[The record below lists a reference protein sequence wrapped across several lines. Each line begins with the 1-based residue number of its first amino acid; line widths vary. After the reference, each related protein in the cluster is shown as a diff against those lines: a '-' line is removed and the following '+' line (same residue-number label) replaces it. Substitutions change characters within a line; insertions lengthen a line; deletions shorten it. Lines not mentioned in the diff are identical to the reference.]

1 MKVKYGFLAFFVI
14 CALLFSSCDAF
25 LDWGNED
32 NNKENQDNGNSA
44 EDKLMFDR
52 INALVDDEYY
62 DRSPFNV
69 NAPDEGNFISTGISV
84 GVFKDGRFFFFNR
97 GYNESEQRTAD
108 NRTPVTEN
116 SVFEIASLTKP
127 YTGALLAYLSET
139 VNLSTG
145 DFYVR
150 LDDQISLYFEIKPY
164 GATNIVPTLVQL
176 ATHSSG
182 FPDWPSNNSGRNYT
196 LELMQSELENIIYE
210 YEPGSQSVYSNFGV
224 NVLGTI
230 LTKAYYGD
238 DFPAK
243 TFEDLLQEL
252 ICNPLGFRS
261 TTTSPQLFPDIMSN
275 KALAHTFNGEPRTFG
290 TWSSFLA
297 PASAINSTSREI
309 IKFLA
314 MMIGEYVPEGIT
326 EFQKKAGKSFEQKF
340 RLRDNGSLYMGL
352 TWNIQPNRNVPS
364 GTISPY
370 ANNIDRLGG
379 AFIELF
385 PVFSNRGQ
393 RYGRIYHHGGSLA
406 NQYSTFFVVSPE
418 TNAAVVVLMNNG
430 GHRSK
435 AERLALR
442 ILERALNPR

>member
-1 MKVKYGFLAFFVI
+1 
-14 CALLFSSCDAF
+14 
-25 LDWGNED
+25 
-32 NNKENQDNGNSA
+32 
-44 EDKLMFDR
+44 
-52 INALVDDEYY
+52 
-62 DRSPFNV
+62 
-69 NAPDEGNFISTGISV
+69 
-84 GVFKDGRFFFFNR
+84 
-97 GYNESEQRTAD
+97 
-108 NRTPVTEN
+108 
-116 SVFEIASLTKP
+116 
-127 YTGALLAYLSET
+127 
-139 VNLSTG
+139 
-145 DFYVR
+145 
-150 LDDQISLYFEIKPY
+150 
-164 GATNIVPTLVQL
+164 
-176 ATHSSG
+176 
-182 FPDWPSNNSGRNYT
+182 
-196 LELMQSELENIIYE
+196 
-210 YEPGSQSVYSNFGV
+210 
-224 NVLGTI
+224 
-230 LTKAYYGD
+230 
-238 DFPAK
+238 
-243 TFEDLLQEL
+243 
-252 ICNPLGFRS
+252 
-261 TTTSPQLFPDIMSN
+261 MSN
-275 KALAHTFNGEPRTFG
+275 KALAHTYNGEPRTFG

-314 MMIGEYVPEGIT
+314 MMIGEYVPAGIT
-326 EFQKKAGKSFEQKF
+326 EFQKKAAKSFEQKY